1 VPSIQKGRVITMRK
15 TAFYPK
21 LACQN
26 IRRNKQFYLPFILTC
41 IATTAMFYIMCFLTF
56 NEGTGNMP
64 GTEYLSFILNLGCI
78 VIGLFSVIFLFY
90 TNSFLMKRRQKE
102 LGLYNI
108 LGMGKGNIAGVLTF
122 ETLFVT
128 LITLVFGLALGV
140 LLSKLTL
147 LLLCKL
153 IDFTVPY
160 GFEISVKGLVYSAC
174 LFCGTFLLIL
184 VSNLVRIRL
193 SKPIELLYGGNVGEK
208 EPKTRWIL
216 AIAGV
221 AALGAGYYIAITT
234 DAPLQAILLFF
245 VAVVLVII
253 GTYLLFTASSIALLK
268 RLRNKPNYY
277 YKTRHFIPVS
287 GMIYR
292 MKQNAVGLANIC
304 ILATMVLVMVS
315 GTVCLYLGTDD
326 ALKTAYP
333 TEIVVETGAPVGNA
347 RENIKTAIAKAVTES
362 GLEMTNISDFCYLDL
377 VATREGSDFGDD
389 FTSYVNP
396 SDNAYVFFLS
406 ASEYKR
412 FSGEE
417 AVLGPNEA
425 LAFAKGSKISDSF
438 ICFGKDFKI
447 TRWLESFPAV
457 SQKASVVSENYF
469 FVVSDETFSEINSGQ
484 TANTVT
490 WYYGFDVGGTL
501 GEQSACRDA
510 IDAAIGNA
518 LISEDGADMGSYSHS
533 SVSSRAAYRD
543 GFYSMYGGF
552 LFLGLFLG
560 LVFIIATVLIIYYKQ
575 LSEGYDDKERFEI
588 MQKVG
593 LSRPEIRRA
602 VRSQVL
608 VVFFL
613 PLGMAVIHIAF
624 AFKMITKLLLVFN
637 LTNVTLFA
645 LCTLGTVALFAAIY
659 GIVYLLTAKVYYKL
673 VS

>member
-1 VPSIQKGRVITMRK
+1 MRK

-21 LACQN
+21 LASQN
-26 IRRNKQFYLPFILTC
+26 ISRNKQFYLPFILTC

-64 GTEYLSFILNLGCI
+64 GAEYLSFILDLGCI

-108 LGMGKGNIAGVLTF
+108 LGMGKGNIASVLFF
-122 ETLFVT
+122 ETLFVA
-128 LITLVFGLALGV
+128 LITLVFGLALGI

-160 GFEISVKGLVYSAC
+160 GFEVSVKGLVYCTC
-174 LFCGTFLLIL
+174 LFCGIFLLIL

-193 SKPIELLYGGNVGEK
+193 SKPIELLYGGNIGEK

-216 AIAGV
+216 AIAGIL
-221 AALGAGYYIAITT
+221 ALGAGYYIAITT
-234 DAPLQAILLFF
+234 DAPLQAIMLFF

-333 TEIVVETGAPVGNA
+333 TDIVVETGAPVGNA
-347 RENIKTAIAKAVTES
+347 RESIKTAIAKAVTQN
-362 GLEMTNISDFCYLDL
+362 GLEMTNISDFCYLDF
-377 VATREGSDFGDD
+377 VATRQGSDFGDD
-389 FTSYVNP
+389 LTSYVNP

-417 AVLGPNEA
+417 AVLGSNEV
-425 LAFAKGSKISDSF
+425 LAFAKGSKITESF
-438 ICFGKDFKI
+438 TIFGKDYKI

-469 FVVSDETFSEINSGQ
+469 FIVSDETFSEISAAQ

-501 GEQSACRDA
+501 DEQSACCA
-510 IDAAIGNA
+510 AVDAAIGNA
-518 LISEDGADMGSYSHS
+518 LISEDGTDMGSYSYS

-593 LSRPEIRRA
+593 LSRPEIRKA
-602 VRSQVL
+602 IRSQVL

-613 PLGMAVIHIAF
+613 PLGMAVVHIAF

-659 GIVYLLTAKVYYKL
+659 GLVYLLTAKVYYKL

>member
-1 VPSIQKGRVITMRK
+1 MRK
-15 TAFYPK
+15 SVFYPT
-21 LACQN
+21 LAAQN
-26 IRRNKQFYLPFILTC
+26 IRRNRQFYLPFILTC
-41 IATTAMFYIMCFLTF
+41 IATCAMFYIMCFLTF
-56 NEGTGNMP
+56 NQGAGNMP
-64 GTEYLSFILNLGCI
+64 GAEYLSFILSLGCV
-78 VIGLFSVIFLFY
+78 VIALFSAIFLFY

-108 LGMGKGNIAGVLTF
+108 LGMGKGNIASVLFF
-122 ETLFVT
+122 ETFYVA
-128 LITLVFGLALGV
+128 LISLVCGLAAGI

-147 LLLCKL
+147 LVLCKL
-153 IDFTVPY
+153 IGFTVPY
-160 GFEISVKGLVYSAC
+160 GFEISVKGILYCVC
-174 LFCGTFLLIL
+174 LFCGIFLLIL
-184 VSNLVRIRL
+184 MSNLIRI
-193 SKPIELLYGGNVGEK
+193 KIANPIELLHGSNTGEK
-208 EPKTRWIL
+208 EPKTKWIL
-216 AIAGV
+216 AVLGV
-221 AALGAGYYIAITT
+221 LALGGGYYIAIVTE
-234 DAPLQAILLFF
+234 APLQAIMLFF
-245 VAVVLVII
+245 VAVVLVIV

-277 YKTRHFIPVS
+277 YTTKHFIPVS

-315 GTVCLYLGTDD
+315 GTVCLYLGTEG

-333 TEIVVETGAPVGNA
+333 TDIIVETGSPTQNA
-347 RENIKTAIAKAVTES
+347 RENLKAAITEAVSSS
-362 GLEMTNISDFCYLDL
+362 GMEMTNISDFCYLDFA
-377 VATREGSDFGDD
+377 ATRKGNDFGSD

-406 ASEYKR
+406 ASEYAR
-412 FSGEE
+412 FSGET
-417 AVLGPNEA
+417 ATLASDEA

-438 ICFGKDFKI
+438 TVFGKEFKI
-447 TRWLESFPAV
+447 ARWLDSFPSV

-469 FVVSDETFSEINSGQ
+469 FVVSDETFNEINAGQ
-484 TANTVT
+484 SANTTT
-490 WYYGFDVGGTL
+490 WYYGFDIGGTL
-501 GEQSACRDA
+501 QQQTACRDA
-510 IDAAIGNA
+510 IEASIGNA
-518 LISEDGADMGSYSHS
+518 LISTDGKDMGSYKYSNVS
-533 SVSSRAAYRD
+533 CRSVYRD

-593 LSRPEIRRA
+593 LSRPEIKKA
-602 VRSQVL
+602 IRSQVL

-624 AFKMITKLLLVFN
+624 AFKMITKLLSVFN

-659 GIVYLLTAKVYYKL
+659 GVVYLLTAKVYYKI

>member
-1 VPSIQKGRVITMRK
+1 MRK

-21 LACQN
+21 LAVQN
-26 IRRNKQFYLPFILTC
+26 ISRNKQFYLPFILTC
-41 IATTAMFYIMCFLTF
+41 IATTALFYIMCFLTF
-56 NEGTGNMP
+56 NQGTANMP
-64 GTEYLSFILNLGCI
+64 GTEYLSFILSLGCI

-108 LGMGKGNIAGVLTF
+108 LGMGKGNIASVLFF
-122 ETLFVT
+122 ETLFVAV
-128 LITLVFGLALGV
+128 ITLVFGLAIGI

-153 IDFTVPY
+153 IGYAVPY
-160 GFEISVKGLVYSAC
+160 GFEISIKGIIYCVC
-174 LFCGTFLLIL
+174 LFCGIFLLIL
-184 VSNLVRIRL
+184 VSNLVRIKL
-193 SKPIELLYGGNVGEK
+193 SNPIELLHGGAVGEK
-208 EPKTRWIL
+208 EPKTKWIL
-216 AIAGV
+216 AILGV
-221 AALGAGYYIAITT
+221 LTLGAGYYIAIVTE
-234 DAPLQAILLFF
+234 APLQAIMLFF

-268 RLRNKPNYY
+268 RLKSSSNYY
-277 YKTRHFIPVS
+277 YKAKHFIPVS

-315 GTVCLYLGTDD
+315 GTVCLYLGTEG

-333 TEIVVETGAPVGNA
+333 TDIIVETVNPAGNA
-347 RENIKTAIAKAVTES
+347 RDSIKTAIANAVSAKGMAIANT
-362 GLEMTNISDFCYLDL
+362 TDFCYIDFA
-377 VATREGSDFGDD
+377 ATRKGSDFGSEY
-389 FTSYVNP
+389 TSYVNP
-396 SDNAYVFFLS
+396 DDNAYVFFLS
-406 ASEYKR
+406 ATEYEH
-412 FSGEE
+412 FSGEKVTL
-417 AVLGPNEA
+417 APNEA
-425 LAFAKGSKISDSF
+425 LAFAKDSKIDDSF
-438 ICFGKDFKI
+438 VVFGKSFTVAK
-447 TRWLESFPAV
+447 WLGSFPSV

-469 FVVSDETFSEINSGQ
+469 FVVSDETFAEINNAYPENAS
-484 TANTVT
+484 T
-490 WYYGFDVGGTL
+490 WYYGFDIGGTS
-501 GEQSACRDA
+501 EQQISCRDA
-510 IDAAIGNA
+510 IDEAIGNA
-518 LISEDGADMGSYSHS
+518 LFSSDGTDMGSFTSAN
-533 SVSSRAAYRD
+533 VSSRAAYKD

-593 LSRPEIRRA
+593 LSRPEIKKA
-602 VRSQVL
+602 IHSQIL

-613 PLGMAVIHIAF
+613 PLGMAVVHIAF

-637 LTNVTLFA
+637 LTDVSLFA
-645 LCTLGTVALFAAIY
+645 ICTLGTVALFALIY